1 MSVAVG
7 VDEAAQMGFY
17 DSGHTC
23 GINTTLNQYSTQVLE
38 GDVIKPTTDP
48 MGAKWKRI
56 MYSLLD
62 EIFYFVVNPLKVRTN
77 AKDFLVQNQQVCT
90 YKELTLTYI

>member
-48 MGAKWKRI
+48 MGAK
-56 MYSLLD
+56 
-62 EIFYFVVNPLKVRTN
+62 
-77 AKDFLVQNQQVCT
+77 
-90 YKELTLTYI
+90 